1 MPNGRTCGKK
11 TEIAAAK
18 LVVLNFLCCQDTNSY
33 RDPDES
39 RASDLG
45 RDVTAILLAGFAIRR
60 RMQCDGV

>member
-1 MPNGRTCGKK
+1 
-11 TEIAAAK
+11 

-45 RDVTAILLAGFAIRR
+45 RNVTAILLAGFAIRR
-60 RMQCDGV
+60 RMQCNGV

>member
-1 MPNGRTCGKK
+1 MRQK

-18 LVVLNFLCCQDTNSY
+18 SVVLNFLSCQDTNGY

-39 RASDLG
+39 RASELG
-45 RDVTAILLAGFAIRR
+45 RNVTAILLAGFAIRR